1 MKCYYMK
8 YLYINLNNLLLYNE
22 LNEQGLFYL
31 I

>member
-8 YLYINLNNLLLYNE
+8 YLYIYLNNLLLYNE

>member
-1 MKCYYMK
+1 MKCYYMI

-22 LNEQGLFYL
+22 VNEQGLFYL